1 MNIIAIFAVVNNSL
15 LSVRFE
21 KEEFDEFT
29 KLFNQW
35 NDIEYLEQFF
45 EENNADL
52 KSGFYGD
59 ITIEDA
65 VFRTINEAEI
75 LEEYIIHIAKT
86 GNANPE
92 KSRLDLM
99 FSPLHKND
107 YTIQHLQSKAYGRGK
122 SSWLRLYAI
131 RIAENLYIVS
141 GGAIKL
147 TSTMND
153 RSHLLRELEKL
164 KATQRYLRENDLIN
178 EDDFEF
184 IEISSHD
191 KE

>member
-1 MNIIAIFAVVNNSL
+1 MKIIAIFAVENNSL
-15 LSVRFE
+15 LSVQFD

-29 KLFNQW
+29 MLFNQW

-45 EENNADL
+45 EDNKADL
-52 KSGFYGD
+52 QSGFYGN

-65 VFRTINEAEI
+65 IFRTIEEAEI
-75 LEEYIIHIAKT
+75 LEEYIINVAKT
-86 GNANPE
+86 GKANPE
-92 KSRLDLM
+92 KSRLDLL

-107 YTIQHLQSKAYGRGK
+107 YSTQLLQSKAYGQGR

-131 RIAENLYIVS
+131 RIAENLYVVS

-147 TSTMND
+147 TNTMND

-164 KATQRYLRENDLIN
+164 KVTQRYLIEIDLLN
-178 EDDFEF
+178 EDDYEF